1 MNVKTSPH
9 QLYQFCEMLNVE
21 MRPLFFCEMSNVEMR
36 PLFFCE
42 MSNVEMRPLFI
53 HATPIQ
59 RHSKKKRFQVEG

>member
-9 QLYQFCEMLNVE
+9 QLYQFCEML
-21 MRPLFFCEMSNVEMR
+21 NVEMR

>member
-36 PLFFCE
+36 PLF
-42 MSNVEMRPLFI
+42 MRPLFKG
-53 HATPIQ
+53 IQ
-59 RHSKKKRFQVEG
+59 RKRDFRWRDNEEDNCA